1 MIKTLLEGAALG
13 LATGTAC
20 LVTCTPIYLPYL
32 ISEDRKL
39 SKSLLAVLEISAGR
53 FVSYIAFGAIAG
65 FTGAQIASIDR
76 QLFTSIAY
84 ILLSVY
90 LILSAVRTNKKSKSC
105 YVPKLARFTKSGI
118 LLGILTGINF
128 CPSFLIALSKAVDLG
143 GAVSGMLLFLGF
155 FFGTSIFLLPLAFIG
170 QISKVNRMK
179 LIAQYASVLIAIWFT
194 FSGVKGLA
202 QYYEHKKLDA
212 QPSRLVEAFNPN
224 IPIAIVADEE
234 NSGYFKVLQDS
245 LKNYTP
251 ADVHFLQNSNSVIDS
266 LNNYNQLVLVIDST
280 ILDERFDNFDY
291 FMVEPDYDLPRML
304 KFMKFYTFKTRTNLH
319 WEFIEKETSPHKH

>member
-194 FSGVKGLA
+194 FSGVKGLV
-202 QYYEHKKLDA
+202 QYYEHKKLDS

-266 LNNYNQLVLVIDST
+266 LNNYNQIVLVIDST

-319 WEFIEKETSPHKH
+319 WEFKIKQE